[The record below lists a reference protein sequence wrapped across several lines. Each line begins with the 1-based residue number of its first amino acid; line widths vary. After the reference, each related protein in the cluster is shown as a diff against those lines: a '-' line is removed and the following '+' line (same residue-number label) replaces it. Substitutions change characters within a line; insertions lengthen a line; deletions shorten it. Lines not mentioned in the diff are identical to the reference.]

1 MKDAWNLAKEN
12 LKKNVLKPDS
22 KRKPIKV
29 KIGSKRPCLEKIYLI
44 NKQILYAFQKIYFK
58 ISKKNSKTI
67 KMKGKNKIFK
77 VEKKIQISHI
87 SWFDQWASKKGK
99 ISKRNQNKTKQS
111 LINYVENWTNGS
123 TTP

>member
-1 MKDAWNLAKEN
+1 MVIERCLKLSQREF
-12 LKKNVLKPDS
+12 KKNVLKPDS

-77 VEKKIQISHI
+77 VEKKK
-87 SWFDQWASKKGK
+87 SK
-99 ISKRNQNKTKQS
+99 
-111 LINYVENWTNGS
+111 
-123 TTP
+123 